1 MCHIKFSQN
10 YKMPEMRSATRP
22 ALTDISGGGFFIRKV
37 ASPGAVLVK
46 GAVQPLARQARTP
59 SSNKEN
65 VPPVGALAAPKIR
78 SPLPDW
84 YPRTPLRDITSIVKA
99 MERRSRLQDAAARQP
114 ILWTE
119 DSSRSVGPVTPVQAE
134 SMPTTEEAQALATPA
149 TSLANGK
156 LKTSSPSDCSLQAT
170 PYKPIDPALSE
181 LTEKKLSSS
190 IEQIE
195 KMVRRNLKKT
205 PKAAQPSK
213 RVVQRCILMSMR

>member
-1 MCHIKFSQN
+1 
-10 YKMPEMRSATRP
+10 MPEVRTATRP
-22 ALTDISGGGFFIRKV
+22 ALADISGGGFFIRRV
-37 ASPGAVLVK
+37 APPGAVLVK
-46 GAVQPLARQARTP
+46 GAVKPLARQARTP

-65 VPPVGALAAPKIR
+65 VPPVGALRTAPKRR

-99 MERRSRLQDAAARQP
+99 LERRSRLQDAAARQL
-114 ILWTE
+114 IQWTE
-119 DSSRSVGPVTPVQAE
+119 DSSVDPITPVQAE
-134 SMPTTEEAQALATPA
+134 SMPTTQAIATPA
-149 TSLANGK
+149 TSLADGK

-170 PYKPIDPALSE
+170 PSKPNDPALSD
-181 LTEKKLSSS
+181 LMEKKLSSS

-213 RVVQRCILMSMR
+213 RVVQRRILMSMR